1 MAVLLAS
8 ISATLIGCGTQ
19 AADEPK
25 DKEAIISELKARLA
39 SKNTFK
45 DPASVQYQNVQFF
58 QKVMVLKDGRKVL
71 MQATI
76 CGEVN
81 RDLNGDSAKP
91 GRFVSL
97 IATSARDG
105 LNAQNVRDAKTSTSM
120 TENASVDDKAGY
132 QAFFGKVYSE
142 SCRNVSE
149 KLD

>member
-1 MAVLLAS
+1 MAVLLVS

-39 SKNTFK
+39 AKNTFK
-45 DPASVQYQNVQFF
+45 DPATVQYQNVQFF
-58 QKVMVLKDGRKVL
+58 QNAAVLKDGRKVL
-71 MQATI
+71 LQATI

-91 GRFVSL
+91 GRFVSR
-97 IATSARDG
+97 IVTSTRDG
-105 LNAQNVRDAKTSTSM
+105 LNAQNVKDEKSSTSM

-132 QAFFGKVYSE
+132 QALFDKFYSE